1 MSIKQ
6 KLKDHLIIIIIM
18 VCVTIIA
25 AASGIM
31 MWTYDEPVSS
41 IGAKQTEMKFS
52 QPAET
57 QALKYGEIFR
67 KGDFYPIGFDK
78 AGIGTPVSVL
88 QAAYPSGFLTLSSY
102 DVSLSTGPFSEVSFC
117 HDRSGADPKVN
128 EIKFSFRNLKARDH
142 VRSQAF
148 SAFGSKQ
155 AVSSAMGKIIT
166 WKMKGIQ
173 AEIQDSHYGVSLP

>member
-6 KLKDHLIIIIIM
+6 IMKDHLFIVIFT
-18 VCVTIIA
+18 VCFTIIA
-25 AASGIM
+25 AATGIM
-31 MWTYDEPVSS
+31 TWTYDESISS
-41 IGAKQTEMKFS
+41 IGAKQTEMNSS
-52 QPAET
+52 QPTEP
-57 QALKYGEIFR
+57 QDVKYGDVFR

-88 QAAYPSGFLTLSSY
+88 QTVYPSGFLTLSSY

-117 HDRSGADPKVN
+117 HDRTGIDPKVN
-128 EIKFSFRNLKARDH
+128 EVKFSFRNVKARDH

-148 SAFGSKQ
+148 SAFGSMQ
-155 AVSSAMGKIIT
+155 AVSSAKGKIIT
-166 WKMKGIQ
+166 WKMKGIH